1 LGFRTFFG
9 ETFATFPDRTG
20 RVEQAIA
27 EENRVVEFTDWSGT
41 HRGPSL
47 GVPPTGTWVVMRTAD
62 MFRVTDGKVAE
73 QWDVVDILPVLSRLE
88 VLPPSKLAPDA
99 TPAQQ

>member
-1 LGFRTFFG
+1 
-9 ETFATFPDRTG
+9 
-20 RVEQAIA
+20 
-27 EENRVVEFTDWSGT
+27 
-41 HRGPSL
+41 
-47 GVPPTGTWVVMRTAD
+47 MRTAD